1 MEGDTLMGEG
11 GGGGGGSAAM
21 QAMQAARM
29 PEMKLEDGGEGG
41 GGEECSDDELYGTAV
56 RASPATTTM
65 DLSGGDSDDELYIY
79 FLL

>member
-1 MEGDTLMGEG
+1 
-11 GGGGGGSAAM
+11 M

-56 RASPATTTM
+56 STSPATTTM

-79 FLL
+79 ILL